1 MTRSGRQKT
10 HDRGKPAKG
19 PACPSCGA
27 ATLSEARFC
36 HDCGASLEGGPN
48 GGKWSAG
55 RLAGWGAVAGLIAV
69 AVFAVVTFSEREGA
83 PPTWAT
89 PPTPMFNTLPDL
101 SRMTPRE
108 AADRLFNRIMMASEQ
123 GNRAEAQ
130 RFVPMAVQAYGAL
143 PALDRD
149 ARYHLALIHGV
160 ADDRAN
166 AGQQIAALRQGAP
179 NHLLA
184 LMLEHETAVRSG
196 DRAAVSRV
204 LAAFAAAYD
213 TEIATGRPEYEAHR
227 NTIERFRAADAS
239 WAAPSTAEP
248 VGAAQ

>member
-1 MTRSGRQKT
+1 MTRSSRRNSP
-10 HDRGKPAKG
+10 DRGKIAKG
-19 PACPSCGA
+19 PACPSCGT

-36 HDCGASLEGGPN
+36 HDCGASLEGGPG

-55 RLAGWGAVAGLIAV
+55 TLARWGAAASLIAV
-69 AVFAVVTFSEREGA
+69 AVFAVVTFSERGGA
-83 PPTWAT
+83 PPSSSA
-89 PPTPMFNTLPDL
+89 PPTPAPMPMPNFNTPPDL
-101 SRMTPRE
+101 SQMTLRE
-108 AADRLFNRIMMASEQ
+108 AADRLFNRIMKASEQ

-143 PALDRD
+143 PVLDRD
-149 ARYHLALIHGV
+149 ARYHLALIHDV

-166 AGQQIAALRQGAP
+166 AGRQIAALRQGAP

-184 LMLEHETAVRSG
+184 LVLEHNTAVRSG
-196 DRAAVSRV
+196 DRATVSRV

-227 NTIERFRAADAS
+227 NTIERFRAADALR
-239 WAAPSTAEP
+239 
-248 VGAAQ
+248 AAQ